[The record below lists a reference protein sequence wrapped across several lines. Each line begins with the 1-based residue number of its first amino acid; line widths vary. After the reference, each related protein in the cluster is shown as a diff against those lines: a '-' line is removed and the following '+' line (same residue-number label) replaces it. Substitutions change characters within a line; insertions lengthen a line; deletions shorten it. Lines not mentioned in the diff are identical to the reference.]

1 MFVKMAGLPYVKRV
15 LQAKV
20 STPFLKIVECSSFQY
35 GTGAGGFPAD
45 RRRGRD
51 FIYTKISVRPKS
63 GFYRHKETPALAHVC
78 PKPEQNKIVT
88 HQQTDKH

>member
-51 FIYTKISVRPKS
+51 FIYTKISVRPRS
-63 GFYRHKETPALAHVC
+63 GFYLHKESRAGEILDLIYATTFARPGSDVDL
-78 PKPEQNKIVT
+78 
-88 HQQTDKH
+88 